1 MGNRQDYKSQR
12 LKGGKLSMDNGNEI
26 VKYGTIFL
34 KKMIFRCMMVHMNEV
49 KGYQKVK
56 EYPRGKIKELTSD
69 KKGHN

>member
-1 MGNRQDYKSQR
+1 MEN
-12 LKGGKLSMDNGNEI
+12 GKEI
-26 VKYGTIFL
+26 AKYGTIFL
-34 KKMIFRCMMVHMNEV
+34 NKMIFRCMMVHMNEV